1 LGATALTLVII
12 SAFAHAS
19 WNFLTKRCTTPEI
32 FTWLMAASANLLLAP
47 VAITLFIL
55 NPPDGVGW
63 IFILA
68 TWLLH
73 IVYFVTLSRAYA
85 HTDLSLVYPIARG
98 LGLMLIPVLGLVVL
112 TEEISPLVWIGVL
125 AIFSGIFLIT
135 WWGRFRVM
143 LSDPIALL
151 RDRGII
157 YALATG
163 VLIGIYSIVDKRGVE
178 HVTPFLY
185 MYFVTSAATVGTL
198 PVLMRRFARADFV
211 QEWAMHRRSAI
222 AGGLLQFAAYG
233 LVLTAFEIARVS
245 YVGPF
250 REFGIVIGVV
260 MGSVFLGERFGR
272 GRVVGG
278 LVIVAGAIFIAIA
291 P

>member
-1 LGATALTLVII
+1 MGATALTLVIF

-47 VAITLFIL
+47 VALTLFIL
-55 NPPDGVGW
+55 NPPSSSGW
-63 IFILA
+63 IFILV

-73 IVYFVTLSRAYA
+73 IAYFITLSRAYA
-85 HTDLSLVYPIARG
+85 RTDLSLVYPIARG
-98 LGLMLIPVLGLVVL
+98 LGLMLIPALGLTVL
-112 TEEISPLVWIGVL
+112 SEEISPLVWIGVF
-125 AIFSGIFLIT
+125 AIFTGIFLIT
-135 WWGRFRVM
+135 WWGRFRAM
-143 LSDPIALL
+143 FSDPVALL

-163 VLIGIYSIVDKRGVE
+163 ILIGVYSVVDKRGVE

-185 MYFVTSAATVGTL
+185 MYFVTSAATIGTL
-198 PVLMRRFARADFV
+198 PVLIRRFARADFV
-211 QEWAMHRRSAI
+211 QEWTMHRRSAI
-222 AGGLLQFAAYG
+222 AGGLLQFTAYG

-250 REFGIVIGVV
+250 REIGIVIGVI

-272 GRVVGG
+272 GRLVGG
-278 LVIVAGAIFIAIA
+278 LVIVAGALFIAIA

>member
-1 LGATALTLVII
+1 
-12 SAFAHAS
+12 
-19 WNFLTKRCTTPEI
+19 
-32 FTWLMAASANLLLAP
+32 MAASANLLLAP
-47 VAITLFIL
+47 IAIVLFIL
-55 NPPDGVGW
+55 SPPGLVGW

-73 IVYFVTLSRAYA
+73 IVYFITLSRAYI

-135 WWGRFRVM
+135 WWGRFRAM

-178 HVTPFLY
+178 YVSPFLY
-185 MYFVTSAATVGTL
+185 MYFVTSAATIGTL
-198 PVLMRRFARADFV
+198 PVLIRRFARADFV
-211 QEWAMHRRSAI
+211 QEWATHRRSAVV
-222 AGGLLQFAAYG
+222 GGLLQFTAYG

-245 YVGPF
+245 YVGTF
-250 REFGIVIGVV
+250 REIGIVIGVI

-272 GRVVGG
+272 GRLVGG
-278 LVIVAGAIFIAIA
+278 LVIVAGALFIAIA

>member
-1 LGATALTLVII
+1 LGTTALVLVIF

-19 WNFLTKRCTTPEI
+19 WNFFTKRCTTPEI
-32 FTWLMAASANLLLAP
+32 FTWLMAVTANILLAP
-47 VAITLFIL
+47 VAIVLFIV
-55 NPPDGVGW
+55 NPPEPEGW

-73 IVYFVTLSRAYA
+73 VVYFITLSRAYA
-85 HTDLSLVYPIARG
+85 STDLSLVYPIARG
-98 LGLMLIPVLGLVVL
+98 LGLMLIPALGLVVL
-112 TEEISPLVWIGVL
+112 NEEISPLVWIGVFT
-125 AIFSGIFLIT
+125 IFTGIFLIT
-135 WWGRFRVM
+135 WWGRFKSM
-143 LSDPIALL
+143 LSDPMTLL

-157 YALATG
+157 YAVATG
-163 VLIGIYSIVDKRGVE
+163 VLIGLYSIVDKQGVE
-178 HVTPFLY
+178 HTTPFLY
-185 MYFVTSAATVGTL
+185 MYLLTTSATIGIL
-198 PVLMRRFARADFV
+198 PVLIRRFTRADFV

-222 AGGLLQFAAYG
+222 AGGLLQFTAYG

-250 REFGIVIGVV
+250 REFGIVIGVI

-272 GRVVGG
+272 GRVIGG
-278 LVIVAGAIFIAIA
+278 MVIVAGAMFVAIA

>member
-1 LGATALTLVII
+1 LGTTALTLVIF

-32 FTWLMAASANLLLAP
+32 FTWLMAASANVLLAP
-47 VAITLFIL
+47 VAITLFIV

-63 IFILA
+63 LFILA

-73 IVYFVTLSRAYA
+73 VVYFITLSRAYA
-85 HTDLSLVYPIARG
+85 RTDLSLVYPIARG

-112 TEEISPLVWIGVL
+112 NEEISPLVWIGVF

-135 WWGRFRVM
+135 WWGRFKAM
-143 LSDPIALL
+143 LSDPMALL
-151 RDRGII
+151 QDRGII

-163 VLIGIYSIVDKRGVE
+163 ILIGIYSIVDKRGVD

-185 MYFVTSAATVGTL
+185 MYFLTTAATLGTL
-198 PVLMRRFARADFV
+198 PVLARRFVRADFV
-211 QEWAMHRRSAI
+211 QEWAMHKRSAI
-222 AGGLLQFAAYG
+222 AGGLLQFTAYG

-278 LVIVAGAIFIAIA
+278 LVIVAGALFIAIA